1 MDPPF
6 VDPDEVNP
14 DADQSAGAH
23 ARELAHAKAHSLTD
37 ADTTPPLPAVILGAD
52 TLCIDADGRGIG
64 KPATR
69 EAARTMLHGFVQTTH
84 EVATGVCLLRLDAD
98 GQHAEEVSFTETAH
112 VEWGPVSEA
121 DLERYVRS
129 EAWRGKA
136 GGYNLFERRDAGW
149 PIKVTGDETAVVGLP
164 MRRVREALLDMD
176 IVPRA
181 KSAPH
186 ASHASHASGASR
198 VSEAAP

>member
-6 VDPDEVNP
+6 ADPDEVNHA
-14 DADQSAGAH
+14 ADQSAGAH
-23 ARELAHAKAHSLTD
+23 ARELACAKAHSLAD
-37 ADTTPPLPAVILGAD
+37 AHATLPLPAVILAAD
-52 TLCIDADGRGIG
+52 TLCIDANGRGKG

-98 GQHAEEVSFTETAH
+98 GRHAEEVSFTETAH

-121 DLERYVRS
+121 DLERYVRG

-149 PIKVTGDETAVVGLP
+149 PIRVTGDETAVVGLP
-164 MRRVREALLDMD
+164 MRRVQGALLDMA
-176 IVPRA
+176 IAPRA
-181 KSAPH
+181 GSAAHAPH
-186 ASHASHASGASR
+186 ASHASRASR